1 MFTLCPNAIGWNIEI
16 LQNLQGFF
24 FFLRNKMY
32 KVETVLF
39 YNGNYSLKYP
49 N

>member
-24 FFLRNKMY
+24 FEIKIY

>member
-24 FFLRNKMY
+24 FFLEKQN
-32 KVETVLF
+32 VQ
-39 YNGNYSLKYP
+39 G
-49 N
+49 